1 MYRFPLT
8 AYCFDGQAAAGPVPV
23 FFSSNPEEAGKQLK
37 LYPHL
42 AHGYIQALVSRILMP
57 EDLAA
62 LESMAYVQGP
72 REGKV
77 SSPLIREWF
86 PPKKR
91 TVQQPADVP
100 QPGPSADTA
109 GGKH

>member
-8 AYCFDGQAAAGPVPV
+8 AYSFDGQAAAGPVPV

-42 AHGYIQALVSRILMP
+42 AHGYIQALVSRILVP

-77 SSPLIREWF
+77 TSPLIREWF

-91 TVQQPADVP
+91 AVQQPADIP